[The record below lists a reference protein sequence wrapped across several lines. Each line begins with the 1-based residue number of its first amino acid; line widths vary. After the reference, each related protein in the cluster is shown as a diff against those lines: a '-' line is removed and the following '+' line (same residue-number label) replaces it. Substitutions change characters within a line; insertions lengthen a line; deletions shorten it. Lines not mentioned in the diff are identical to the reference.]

1 MLLHGCEIAAGVE
14 YLHDCRV
21 VHRDIKPG
29 NILISNTWVAQLG
42 ALHARHA

>member
-21 VHRDIKPG
+21 VHRDLKPG
-29 NILISNTWVAQLG
+29 NILISNAWVAQLG